1 MAREDRNVKANGKD
15 SKVAAKNTEAKRAPP
30 PRESP
35 DFGVPALAE
44 HMGIQPASVR
54 VLLRNA
60 GIEKDGGTYD
70 FKSQKGVEAIAKQ
83 LRANEAKGS
92 DKDPPAKG
100 KAESKSEDR
109 RARR

>member
-1 MAREDRNVKANGKD
+1 MPRDREARAPSRERETVKKA
-15 SKVAAKNTEAKRAPP
+15 VAAVAEKRAPP

-35 DFGVPALAE
+35 DYGVPALAE

-70 FKSQKGVEAIAKQ
+70 FKNEKGIAAIAKQ
-83 LRANEAKGS
+83 LRAEGAPAAKEPEPPP
-92 DKDPPAKG
+92 PPA
-100 KAESKSEDR
+100 R
-109 RARR
+109 RGRR